1 MERDRR
7 DTTRRHDGWHAG
19 LPGRRGET
27 GIEMTHEQRLP
38 VILDTD
44 IGTDVDDVVAL
55 AELLRADTVD
65 LLAVTTVY
73 VDAALRARLVRAV
86 LRAAGRAAIPIG
98 VGADQPLLRR
108 DPLYWAGWEDE
119 GLPADGVGD
128 ASAAPHAV
136 DLLIREIMA
145 RPGEVT
151 VVAIGPLTNLALAL
165 LREPALARAARRVV
179 IMGGR
184 VERHADQLA
193 DRHAE
198 HNIWCDPE
206 AAQIVLTSG
215 APITL
220 VPLDVTTQVLI
231 RREALDDLRAGDELA
246 RLVADQLD
254 RYFAHLGRDWTHMH
268 DPLAASDVALPGF
281 LRTVPMRVRV
291 ECAGQL
297 TRGQLVALRH
307 DGPDEAGLVDVALEV
322 DGGAFDAWLPRC
334 LGGR

>member
-1 MERDRR
+1 MLGQRR
-7 DTTRRHDGWHAG
+7 
-19 LPGRRGET
+19 
-27 GIEMTHEQRLP
+27 P

-55 AELLRADTVD
+55 TELLRADTVD

-73 VDAALRARLVRAV
+73 VNAALRARMVRAV
-86 LRAAGRAAIPIG
+86 LSAAGRAEIPVG

-108 DPLYWAGWEDE
+108 DALYWAGWEGE
-119 GLPADGVGD
+119 GLLADEADD
-128 ASAAPHAV
+128 APAAPHAV

-151 VVAIGPLTNLALAL
+151 VVAIGPLTNVALAL
-165 LREPALARAARRVV
+165 LREPALASALRRLV

-184 VERHADQLA
+184 VERRADQLGE
-193 DRHAE
+193 RHAE
-198 HNIWCDPE
+198 HNVRCDPE
-206 AAQIVLTSG
+206 AAQIVLTCG

-220 VPLDVTTQVLI
+220 VPLDVTTQTLI
-231 RREALDDLRAGDELA
+231 RREALDDLRGGDALA

-254 RYFAHLGRDWTHMH
+254 RYFVHVGREWTHMH
-268 DPLAASDVALPGF
+268 DPLATSDVARPGF
-281 LRTVPMRVRV
+281 LRAVPMRVQV

-297 TRGQLVALRH
+297 TRGQLVAQRH
-307 DGPDEAGLVDVALEV
+307 DGPHEAGLVDVALGV
-322 DGGAFDAWLPRC
+322 DAQGFEAWLPRC